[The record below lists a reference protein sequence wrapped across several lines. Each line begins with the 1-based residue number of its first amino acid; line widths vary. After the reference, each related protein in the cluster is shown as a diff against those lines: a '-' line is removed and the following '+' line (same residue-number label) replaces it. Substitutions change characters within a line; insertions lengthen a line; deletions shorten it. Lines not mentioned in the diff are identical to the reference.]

1 MELQDCAFPLLRK
14 VVATVDLD
22 EGFRGVNWA
31 LLVGSVPRK
40 AGMERKDLLGSNG
53 KIFTS
58 QGEAIARNAASD
70 VRVVVV
76 GNPCNT
82 NCLIAMKNAKD
93 VPSNRWFAMTRLDE
107 NRAKAQLALKSGFHW
122 RDVTQLAI
130 WGNHSSTLFPD
141 FFHARIGGKPVS
153 DTITDNTWL
162 ETDFIKS
169 VQQRG
174 AAIIQARGLSSA
186 KSAAQGVVDTVRSII
201 EPTPA
206 EEWHSIA
213 RVLTEATGSRKDL
226 SPLFPQAQTEGAGNQ
241 LEIVQDLV
249 LNEFSKA
256 KIESSVDELKEE
268 RAMVSHLIAS

>member
-40 AGMERKDLLGSNG
+40 AGIERKDLLGING

-107 NRAKAQLALKSGFHW
+107 NRAKPQLALKSGFHW
-122 RDVTQLAI
+122 RDVAQLAI
-130 WGNHSSTLFPD
+130 RGNHSSTLF
-141 FFHARIGGKPVS
+141 
-153 DTITDNTWL
+153 
-162 ETDFIKS
+162 
-169 VQQRG
+169 
-174 AAIIQARGLSSA
+174 LSSTRA
-186 KSAAQGVVDTVRSII
+186 SAASLSATQSPTTHGLRRILSKAFSNGARRSFKR
-201 EPTPA
+201 E
-206 EEWHSIA
+206 
-213 RVLTEATGSRKDL
+213 V
-226 SPLFPQAQTEGAGNQ
+226 SPLP
-241 LEIVQDLV
+241 
-249 LNEFSKA
+249 SPPR
-256 KIESSVDELKEE
+256 KE
-268 RAMVSHLIAS
+268 